1 MKGTLPLQEVGP
13 LGCWLGG
20 LSTSVLV
27 PGKTC
32 TESGVGYC
40 SGLFV
45 LRKKAFPPLL
55 GSDPR
60 WLLQVEVLLP
70 WRIGCL
76 FLPQPRVEPAPS
88 SLRLEICF
96 CGDFAGC
103 FLFINRLGLHFTW
116 KPYSFFF
123 FNPSVTTE
131 LN

>member
-1 MKGTLPLQEVGP
+1 MVKGTLLLQEVGP

-20 LSTSVLV
+20 LSTSVLA

-32 TESGVGYC
+32 TESGVGCC

-60 WLLQVEVLLP
+60 WLLQVEVLFP

-76 FLPQPRVEPAPS
+76 FLP
-88 SLRLEICF
+88 
-96 CGDFAGC
+96 
-103 FLFINRLGLHFTW
+103 
-116 KPYSFFF
+116 
-123 FNPSVTTE
+123 
-131 LN
+131 